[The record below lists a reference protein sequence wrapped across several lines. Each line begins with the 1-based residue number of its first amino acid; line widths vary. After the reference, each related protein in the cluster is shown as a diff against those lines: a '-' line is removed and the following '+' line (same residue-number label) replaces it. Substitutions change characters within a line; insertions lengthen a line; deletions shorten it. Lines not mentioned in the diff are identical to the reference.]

1 MDYIK
6 AGRGV
11 VLTRWF
17 HFAVYHKM
25 VVTEFRANVPT
36 VTSSPVA
43 TSRRVELFT
52 NDRIVIWGG
61 G

>member
-17 HFAVYHKM
+17 HFAAYHKM
-25 VVTEFRANVPT
+25 VVTVFRANVPT
-36 VTSSPVA
+36 VDKFASGNQQKS
-43 TSRRVELFT
+43 
-52 NDRIVIWGG
+52 
-61 G
+61 